1 MAEALNLPPLHV
13 QAIRVPFRKTA
24 TSIGDPDEL
33 FLQQGENGGVQVD
46 AFWRDAMGNEIHDS
60 KELNED
66 EYEAIRAYYLKSEQA
81 TLPPFSSFKSGNTV
95 GRVVGETTPATV
107 PATQANP
114 PIEAETEEEG
124 ITGEQVLDG
133 IQLGLDVVGLI
144 PVVGEAA
151 DIISA
156 GISLARG
163 DYVGAGLSLLSA
175 IPFVGYLGTAGKGAR
190 YGAKMAEASG
200 KAGKEVA
207 ETTAKKATNKATKE
221 AAEKKA
227 NDQAAKQTPPK
238 AEDGAKIRPKK
249 PTTFTKNGYTY
260 HLDDKGRVIKVEG
273 NLKLN
278 KSQTRNQNAQRNAGG
293 KDRLPDDQGGH
304 FVGRRFDGSTDE
316 INHFAQNGKFNNSS
330 YRKLENSWERMLKDK
345 KDVRIEISPKYTS
358 DSLRP
363 DKVTIKQWIDGVPQ
377 RPITYGNNLG
387 GKL

>member
-114 PIEAETEEEG
+114 PIEAETEAEG

-144 PVVGEAA
+144 PVVGEVA
-151 DIISA
+151 DVA
-156 GISLARG
+156 NAVVSLARG

-200 KAGKEVA
+200 KAAKEA
-207 ETTAKKATNKATKE
+207 ADKAAKEAADKAAKE

-227 NDQAAKQTPPK
+227 KEEAARKQALGGSIKKKKLSKKDIKRAQLKRNQK
-238 AEDGAKIRPKK
+238 NGKLREQEVEKELEAEGHEILGTQVSVKTEESRRVIDILIKDGRTGKTQAVEVKSGGAKRSATQI
-249 PTTFTKNGYTY
+249 
-260 HLDDKGRVIKVEG
+260 
-273 NLKLN
+273 
-278 KSQTRNQNAQRNAGG
+278 
-293 KDRLPDDQGGH
+293 
-304 FVGRRFDGSTDE
+304 
-316 INHFAQNGKFNNSS
+316 
-330 YRKLENSWERMLKDK
+330 K
-345 KDVRIEISPKYTS
+345 KDNSMAQK
-358 DSLRP
+358 
-363 DKVTIKQWIDGVPQ
+363 
-377 RPITYGNNLG
+377 G
-387 GKL
+387 GKLIGKNAPKGDEFKEKIKIDTEVIN

>member
-13 QAIRVPFRKTA
+13 HAIRVPIRKTA

-46 AFWRDAMGNEIHDS
+46 AFWRDATGKEIHDS

-66 EYEAIRAYYLKSEQA
+66 EYETLRTRYLKSEQA
-81 TLPPFSSFKSGNTV
+81 TLPPFNSFKSGNTV
-95 GRVVGETTPATV
+95 GRVVGETAPAAV

-124 ITGEQVLDG
+124 ITGGQVLDG

-175 IPFVGYLGTAGKGAR
+175 IPFVGYAGSAGKAAR

-200 KAGKEVA
+200 KAGKEAVDI
-207 ETTAKKATNKATKE
+207 ATKKTGGKTKGTKKTDPC
-221 AAEKKA
+221 AALQ
-227 NDQAAKQTPPK
+227 NGIP
-238 AEDGAKIRPKK
+238 G
-249 PTTFTKNGYTY
+249 NGY
-260 HLDDKGRVIKVEG
+260 R
-273 NLKLN
+273 
-278 KSQTRNQNAQRNAGG
+278 GG
-293 KDRLPDDQGGH
+293 KHGKIKKGGKSYDPNRESHHTPADSAYSQVNGKRVSSNAKPSIQLDVEDHKKTASWGSEGKAYRALQSKFMQGGKS
-304 FVGRRFDGSTDE
+304 G
-316 INHFAQNGKFNNSS
+316 
-330 YRKLENSWERMLKDK
+330 YRAAMMMDIE
-345 KDVRIEISPKYTS
+345 DVRSKFGNKY
-358 DSLRP
+358 DVAIAQMLA
-363 DKVTIKQWIDGVPQ
+363 
-377 RPITYGNNLG
+377 
-387 GKL
+387 